1 MIRNRRSLSL
11 FITLQK
17 KIFLQILTLCTKSP
31 RCNQGQWIKPVR
43 IGNRI
48 IRYRSGRKPARFNYR
63 LYLSVF
69 SREKNLKDNLE
80 RIILMSVS
88 KNHSKDLISSAHLAV
103 KNNNVVV
110 PDMSLDSIANLQ
122 LDVTWFWMI
131 SKVNSFIRALRT
143 IWSSDG
149 TKTPSKFW
157 LGGFFFPQ
165 SFLTS
170 ILMDFA
176 RKETNQFMT
185 NQGGINTII
194 IKATLLIFL
203 ISPNVFGLST
213 E

>member
-1 MIRNRRSLSL
+1 MQSWLKYYL
-11 FITLQK
+11 CK

-149 TKTPSKFW
+149 T
-157 LGGFFFPQ
+157 Q
-165 SFLTS
+165 FLRMVRSALTFHRN
-170 ILMDFA
+170 L
-176 RKETNQFMT
+176 
-185 NQGGINTII
+185 
-194 IKATLLIFL
+194 
-203 ISPNVFGLST
+203 
-213 E
+213 